1 MGTLWC
7 KFYVRKFVP
16 GQSLYTMDYCSG
28 AGSGCKIKQ
37 LLKLWQK
44 IDGEIGGGRI
54 CERKILSICLERQ
67 EVRVRETRYRTCLD
81 ESNEGYNVMRKK

>member
-7 KFYVRKFVP
+7 KFSVRKFVS
-16 GQSLYTMDYCSG
+16 GQSLYTMDHCSG

-44 IDGEIGGGRI
+44 IDGEIGGGKI
-54 CERKILSICLERQ
+54 CERQILSIYLERQ
-67 EVRVRETRYRTCLD
+67 EGRIRETRYWTCLD
-81 ESNEGYNVMRKK
+81 KSNEGYNVMIKK